1 MGVEMVNGIGAN
13 MVQVKRKVQA
23 NAASLWFSL
32 KDRLEMRDRLPLT
45 GQMQLV
51 PAVVR
56 RSMGNGLVKLTY
68 QR

>member
-1 MGVEMVNGIGAN
+1 MVNGIGAN

-32 KDRLEMRDRLPLT
+32 KERLEMRDRLPLT

>member
-1 MGVEMVNGIGAN
+1 MVNGIGAN